1 MALKV
6 TDSTGLTLLNQDW
19 QNHAP
24 AAMRG
29 PDVFA
34 VEMLSFRVAP
44 GRYRLHV
51 SIRDSV
57 SGREKNSELEIEG
70 FDSAPPASDLLL
82 SPAMRPTTTDDTVPL
97 PGQIRWGQLLVTAAA
112 QLQLTPLRSTAYY
125 LLEAYS
131 PEQAAGTLKLRIV
144 DSTGKAITTTAPS
157 QVQVPAGGGVLKG
170 QLALDGLP
178 PGNYQMVA
186 ALALGKDSVERSA
199 KFSMTPLQETLVKQV
214 ATRQAERATDEGYF
228 KEMSEKDLAAA
239 KAPLLLVAES
249 GELSSYTKELS
260 LQAKRR
266 FLTEFWR
273 KRDPTPETPENETRQ
288 RFYQAVAYADKTYG
302 ERGRAGV
309 PGWKTDRG
317 RIYVR
322 NGAPDE
328 ILDRTRAGRSV
339 PYEVW
344 RIRRGKDR
352 YYVFADRSNG
362 LGLYQLIHSNDRK
375 EIGLPNWQEIIRQE
389 AVLDIGRFL
398 GIDFFENSQ

>member
-1 MALKV
+1 
-6 TDSTGLTLLNQDW
+6 
-19 QNHAP
+19 
-24 AAMRG
+24 
-29 PDVFA
+29 VFA

-57 SGREKNSELEIEG
+57 SGREKTSELEIEG
-70 FDSAPPASDLLL
+70 FASAPPASDLLL
-82 SPAMRPTTTDDTVPL
+82 SPAMRPTTTEDTVPL

-112 QLQLTPLRSTAYY
+112 QLQLTALRSTAYY

-131 PEQAAGTLKLRIV
+131 VEEAAGTLKLRIV

-157 QVQVPAGGGVLKG
+157 PVQVPAGGGVLKG

-178 PGNYQMVA
+178 PGKYQMVA
-186 ALALGKDSVERSA
+186 TLALGKDSVERSA
-199 KFSMTPLQETLVKQV
+199 EFSMSALNETLARQV
-214 ATRQAERATDEGYF
+214 AVDQAEKATDEGYF
-228 KEMSEKDLAAA
+228 KGMNEKELAAA
-239 KAPLLLVAES
+239 KAPLFLVAEP

-273 KRDPTPETPENETRQ
+273 KRDPDPQTPENETRQ
-288 RFYQAVAYADKTYG
+288 RFYDAVAYADKAYG

-328 ILDRTRAGRSV
+328 TLDRTRAGRSV

-375 EIGLPNWQEIIRQE
+375 EIGLPNWQEIVRQE

-398 GIDFFENSQ
+398 GVDFFEASQ